1 MIVWDLF
8 GLIYTLE
15 RFATRTWELYNK
27 NNSLARDLYLVT
39 LMIHWGVILENEGK
53 FLKRLLDQMFLWRR
67 IQRWSTKIYR
77 MVR

>member
-8 GLIYTLE
+8 GLIYAPE

-39 LMIHWGVILENEGK
+39 LMIHWGVMLENEGK
-53 FLKRLLDQMFLWRR
+53 FFKRLLYQMFL
-67 IQRWSTKIYR
+67 
-77 MVR
+77 

>member
-39 LMIHWGVILENEGK
+39 LMIHWGIMLEN
-53 FLKRLLDQMFLWRR
+53 
-67 IQRWSTKIYR
+67 
-77 MVR
+77 

>member
-15 RFATRTWELYNK
+15 GFATRTWELYNK

-39 LMIHWGVILENEGK
+39 LMIHWGVMLEN
-53 FLKRLLDQMFLWRR
+53 
-67 IQRWSTKIYR
+67 
-77 MVR
+77 

>member
-39 LMIHWGVILENEGK
+39 LMIHWGVILENEAK
-53 FLKRLLDQMFLWRR
+53 FLKRAIRSNVLMETHTETVNKDL
-67 IQRWSTKIYR
+67 
-77 MVR
+77 

>member
-39 LMIHWGVILENEGK
+39 LMIHWGVPLQNEGK
-53 FLKRLLDQMFLWRR
+53 ILKGLLDQMFLWRHEQGR
-67 IQRWSTKIYR
+67 STKIYR
-77 MVR
+77 LVR